1 MNRVLLTGLALI
13 AASSMIL
20 GCDLPERPEVITISQ
35 PPTSRPAKPSDVKTV
50 EEAMAAIMTVCRE
63 DLHLPIVDPI
73 QLFLYKDT
81 ASFETYGAQLGT
93 ANATASAQGKNIHIN
108 LEKTR
113 ARRWVTSERLAL
125 VEILAHEYSHVIQNA
140 LARTGLRP
148 DLPLWFK
155 EGFADWVA
163 AKVLDSLGWQD
174 YGLTLHRAKLELAH
188 NRDLLTPLDGLDWLK
203 WHALAGKP
211 KGYVKTYVLAFVAV
225 DRLISMGGFSA
236 TLQSLKTGD
245 FAKIFQASPDAFQ
258 ADFQNYLSNS
268 NPPNNSIAMQK
279 PNWTV
284 GDQWVYEEKS
294 PEARRIVVTE
304 VVREDAF
311 QGIPSYVVKRD
322 NEERFYTKETLG
334 LIATMEEGKLTLRR
348 DQSAQIFSWP
358 LAVGKEWRNTYAEE
372 NLKNKSKDAIDL
384 SMVVSTIE
392 ETTVPAGT
400 FQAARI
406 ETYDP
411 QSGRL
416 LFERWYSP
424 QAKFSIKTR
433 AYVSKDG
440 LIEQDLISLKV
451 TAGNNSGNRS
461 P

>member
-1 MNRVLLTGLALI
+1 M
-13 AASSMIL
+13 
-20 GCDLPERPEVITISQ
+20 
-35 PPTSRPAKPSDVKTV
+35 
-50 EEAMAAIMTVCRE
+50 
-63 DLHLPIVDPI
+63 
-73 QLFLYKDT
+73 
-81 ASFETYGAQLGT
+81 
-93 ANATASAQGKNIHIN
+93 
-108 LEKTR
+108 
-113 ARRWVTSERLAL
+113 VTSFR
-125 VEILAHEYSHVIQNA
+125 NA
-140 LARTGLRP
+140 LATTRRKTDYWP
-148 DLPLWFK
+148 IWFQ
-155 EGFADWVA
+155 EGFAVWVA
-163 AKVLDSLGWQD
+163 AKILNSLGWQG
-174 YGLTLHRAKLELAH
+174 YSVSLHRAQLELTH
-188 NRDLLTPLDGLDWLK
+188 NRDLLTTLDGLDWLN
-203 WHALAGKP
+203 WHALVGKP
-211 KGYVKTYVLAFVAV
+211 KGYIRTYILAFVAV
-225 DRLISMGGFSA
+225 DRLIEMAGFSA
-236 TLQSLKTGD
+236 TLQYLETGD
-245 FAKIFQASPDAFQ
+245 FAKTFQASRDVFLAN
-258 ADFQNYLSNS
+258 FQNYLSNS
-268 NPPNNSIAMQK
+268 NPPSGLIAMQK

-322 NEERFYTKETLG
+322 NEESFYTKETLA

-358 LAVGKEWRNTYAEE
+358 LVVGKEWRNTYAEE

-384 SMVVSTIE
+384 SMLVSTIE

-411 QSGRL
+411 KSGRL

-433 AYVSKDG
+433 AYFTKDG

>member
-13 AASSMIL
+13 AASSVIL

-35 PPTSRPAKPSDVKTV
+35 PPISRPAKPSDVKTV
-50 EEAMAAIMTVCRE
+50 EEAMAVIMTVCKE

-81 ASFETYGAQLGT
+81 ASFEAYGAQLGT

-113 ARRWVTSERLAL
+113 GRRWLTSERLAL

-140 LARTGLRP
+140 LARTGLKP

-188 NRDLLTPLDGLDWLK
+188 NRDLLTPLDELDWLK

-225 DRLISMGGFSA
+225 DRLISMEGFSA

-268 NPPNNSIAMQK
+268 NPPNNSITMQK

-322 NEERFYTKETLG
+322 SEESFYAKETLG

-400 FQAARI
+400 FEAARI

-411 QSGRL
+411 KSGRL

-433 AYVSKDG
+433 AYVTKDG
-440 LIEQDLISLKV
+440 LKKQDLISLKV
-451 TAGNNSGNRS
+451 TVGNNSGNRS

>member
-1 MNRVLLTGLALI
+1 
-13 AASSMIL
+13 MIL
-20 GCDLPERPEVITISQ
+20 ACDFPERPEVITISQ
-35 PPTSRPAKPSDVKTV
+35 PPISRPAKPSDVKTV
-50 EEAMAAIMTVCRE
+50 EEAMAAVMTVCGE
-63 DLHLPIVDPI
+63 DLHLPISDPI

-81 ASFETYGAQLGT
+81 ASFEAFGRPL
-93 ANATASAQGKNIHIN
+93 ATNMVAYAHGKKLHIN

-113 ARRWVTSERLAL
+113 GKRWGTEHLAM
-125 VEILAHEYSHVIQNA
+125 VEILAHEYGHVIENA
-140 LARTGLRP
+140 LARTGRKTDYSP
-148 DLPLWFK
+148 IWFQ
-155 EGFADWVA
+155 EGFAMWVA
-163 AKVLDSLGWQD
+163 AKVLNSLGWQV
-174 YGLTLHRAKLELAH
+174 YSVTLHRAQRELTH
-188 NRDLLTPLDGLDWLK
+188 NRDLLSTLDGMDWLN
-203 WHALAGKP
+203 WHALMGKP
-211 KGYVKTYVLAFVAV
+211 KGYIRTYALAFVAV
-225 DRLISMGGFSA
+225 DRLIEVGGFSA
-236 TLQSLKTGD
+236 TLQYLKTGD
-245 FAKIFQASPDAFQ
+245 FAETFQGSRDIFL
-258 ADFQNYLSNS
+258 ADFQNYLSNLT
-268 NPPNNSIAMQK
+268 PPSGLIAMQK

-284 GDQWVYEEKS
+284 GDQWVYEEKN
-294 PEARRIVVTE
+294 PEGRRIVVRE

-322 NEERFYTKETLG
+322 NEESFYAKETLG

-358 LAVGKEWRNTYAEE
+358 LVVGKEWRNTYVEE
-372 NLKNKSKDAIDL
+372 NLKNKSKNTIDL

-411 QSGRL
+411 KSGRL

>member
-1 MNRVLLTGLALI
+1 
-13 AASSMIL
+13 MIL

-81 ASFETYGAQLGT
+81 ASFEAYGAQLGT

-113 ARRWVTSERLAL
+113 GRRWLTSERLAL

-188 NRDLLTPLDGLDWLK
+188 NRDLLAPLDGLDWLK

-258 ADFQNYLSNS
+258 TDFQNYLSNS

-322 NEERFYTKETLG
+322 NEESFYTKETLG

-400 FQAARI
+400 FEAARI

-411 QSGRL
+411 KSGRL

-433 AYVSKDG
+433 AYVTKDG
-440 LIEQDLISLKV
+440 LKEQDLISLKV
-451 TAGNNSGNRS
+451 TAGNNSGDRS

>member
-1 MNRVLLTGLALI
+1 
-13 AASSMIL
+13 
-20 GCDLPERPEVITISQ
+20 
-35 PPTSRPAKPSDVKTV
+35 
-50 EEAMAAIMTVCRE
+50 MAAIMTVCRE
-63 DLHLPIVDPI
+63 DLHLSIVDPI
-73 QLFLYKDT
+73 QVFLYKDT
-81 ASFETYGAQLGT
+81 ASFEAHGQPGT
-93 ANATASAQGKNIHIN
+93 TNTVAYAQGKKLHIN

-113 ARRWVTSERLAL
+113 GKRWATSERLAI
-125 VEILAHEYSHVIQNA
+125 VEILAHEYGHVIQNA
-140 LARTGLRP
+140 LATTGRKTDYWP
-148 DLPLWFK
+148 IWFK
-155 EGFADWVA
+155 EGFAVWVA
-163 AKVLDSLGWQD
+163 AKVLNSLGWQG
-174 YGLTLHRAKLELAH
+174 YSVSLHRAKLELTH
-188 NRDLLTPLDGLDWLK
+188 NRDLLTTLDGLDWLN
-203 WHALAGKP
+203 WHALVGKP
-211 KGYVKTYVLAFVAV
+211 KGYIRTYTLAFVAV
-225 DRLISMGGFSA
+225 DRLIEMGGFSA
-236 TLQSLKTGD
+236 TLQYLKTGD
-245 FAKIFQASPDAFQ
+245 FAETFQESRDVFQ

-268 NPPNNSIAMQK
+268 NPPSGLIAMQK

-322 NEERFYTKETLG
+322 NEESFYTKETLA

-358 LAVGKEWRNTYAEE
+358 LVVGKEWRNTYAEE

-384 SMVVSTIE
+384 SMLVSTIE

-411 QSGRL
+411 KSGRL
-416 LFERWYSP
+416 LFERWYAP

-433 AYVSKDG
+433 AYVTKDG
-440 LIEQDLISLKV
+440 LKEQDLISLKV

>member
-20 GCDLPERPEVITISQ
+20 GCGLPERPEVITISH
-35 PPTSRPAKPSDVKTV
+35 PPTSRPPKPSDVKTV

-81 ASFETYGAQLGT
+81 ASFEAYGRPRTTNLIAYAHGNEL
-93 ANATASAQGKNIHIN
+93 HIN

-113 ARRWVTSERLAL
+113 GKRWGTSIEHLAI
-125 VEILAHEYSHVIQNA
+125 VEILAHEYGHVIQSA
-140 LARTGLRP
+140 LARTGRKTDYWP
-148 DLPLWFK
+148 IWFE
-155 EGFADWVA
+155 EGFAGWVA
-163 AKVLDSLGWQD
+163 AKVLNSLGWQE
-174 YGLTLHRAKLELAH
+174 YGLTLHRAKLELTH
-188 NRDLLTPLDGLDWLK
+188 NRDLLTTLDGLDRLN

-211 KGYVKTYVLAFVAV
+211 KSYIRTYILAFVAA
-225 DRLISMGGFSA
+225 DRLIEMGGFSA
-236 TLQSLKTGD
+236 TLQSLKSGD
-245 FAKIFQASPDAFQ
+245 FAKIFQGSRDAFQ
-258 ADFQNYLSNS
+258 ADFQNYLSTLD
-268 NPPNNSIAMQK
+268 PPNNPIAMQK

-294 PEARRIVVTE
+294 PEAHRTVVRE

-311 QGIPSYVVKRD
+311 QGIPSYVVKRG
-322 NEERFYTKETLG
+322 NEESFYTKETLG

-348 DQSAQIFSWP
+348 DKSAQIFSWP

-372 NLKNKSKDAIDL
+372 NLKNKSKDTTDL

-392 ETTVPAGT
+392 EMTVPAGT

-406 ETYDP
+406 EVYDP
-411 QSGRL
+411 KSGRL

-424 QAKFSIKTR
+424 QAKYYIKTR
-433 AYVSKDG
+433 AYVTKEG
-440 LIEQDLISLKV
+440 LVEQDLISLKV
-451 TAGNNSGNRS
+451 DAGK
-461 P
+461 